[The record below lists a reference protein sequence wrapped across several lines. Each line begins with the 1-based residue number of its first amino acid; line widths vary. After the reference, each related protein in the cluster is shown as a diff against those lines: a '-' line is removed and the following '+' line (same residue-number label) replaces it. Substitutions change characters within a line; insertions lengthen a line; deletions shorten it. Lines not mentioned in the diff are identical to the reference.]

1 MCLDGGGPE
10 EGEVDEHYEFTED
23 DIIIE
28 QPLEEEE
35 LEVGWST

>member
-1 MCLDGGGPE
+1 MCLDGSGPE

-35 LEVGWST
+35 LEVGWSP